1 MCFLLHLNRFIDE
14 AKKGIK
20 KNLNFSLQILTEDI
34 PTCDSV
40 CEYKPKTDISSLW
53 VADRQSGCSV
63 REWMGEVVRIYAYGK
78 AV

>member
-1 MCFLLHLNRFIDE
+1 LNRFIDE

-40 CEYKPKTDISSLW
+40 CEYKTKTDISSL
-53 VADRQSGCSV
+53 
-63 REWMGEVVRIYAYGK
+63 
-78 AV
+78 